1 MQLLTIVKLKKMTDS
16 SSHENKSIYLNNNYN
31 SNNNTMFMSDTD
43 KNTPACSQ
51 SLEERSGEDL
61 QKWSNNLNLATE
73 EIVGGTS
80 VSDEEINHSDSDEML
95 FVNSYEEPITDDDDQ
110 QQLSSPSSLN
120 SEDCFYAYRAYRGR
134 IGMEILIDNNNDNNN
149 RLPFD
154 NRLQPE
160 VNPHAEDPD
169 EETDFLEMDFEPD
182 TNSEIE
188 NEAKSSDYV
197 LPNGCSDLPHSSR
210 EGSNIPEHLP
220 SSFNFLRTNHQN
232 HLESNAGSS
241 MRNNFYDNSSN
252 ESENINKIVKNTGTK
267 PKQPSTVANKHL
279 KTTKQHFSN
288 DNTFVIT
295 TNNNNTAG
303 CSSLSSYNKS
313 LSNGNYNNNNNN
325 NEDVKL
331 TNRNTLLGDCRFLK
345 MGEHS
350 SDHQKHSSHY
360 KSPSK
365 SSTVTITNNYHHHH
379 KHQKLQSDSD
389 LNEQFLFD
397 IEVGSCMI
405 LNRIFD
411 PSILFVFSK

>member
-1 MQLLTIVKLKKMTDS
+1 
-16 SSHENKSIYLNNNYN
+16 
-31 SNNNTMFMSDTD
+31 MFMSDTE

-95 FVNSYEEPITDDDDQ
+95 FVNSYEEPITDDEDQ

-160 VNPHAEDPD
+160 ANPHAEDPD

-210 EGSNIPEHLP
+210 ESSNIPEHLP

-232 HLESNAGSS
+232 HSESIVSSSS
-241 MRNNFYDNSSN
+241 MRNNFYDNNVN
-252 ESENINKIVKNTGTK
+252 ESENVNKIVKNTGTK
-267 PKQPSTVANKHL
+267 PKQPSTVVNKHL
-279 KTTKQHFSN
+279 KTSKQYYTN

-295 TNNNNTAG
+295 TNKSTAG
-303 CSSLSSYNKS
+303 CSNLSSYNKS
-313 LSNGNYNNNNNN
+313 LSNGNYNNNNN

-345 MGEHS
+345 MGEQS

-365 SSTVTITNNYHHHH
+365 TSTVTITNNYHHHH

-397 IEVGSCMI
+397 IEVAT
-405 LNRIFD
+405 
-411 PSILFVFSK
+411 